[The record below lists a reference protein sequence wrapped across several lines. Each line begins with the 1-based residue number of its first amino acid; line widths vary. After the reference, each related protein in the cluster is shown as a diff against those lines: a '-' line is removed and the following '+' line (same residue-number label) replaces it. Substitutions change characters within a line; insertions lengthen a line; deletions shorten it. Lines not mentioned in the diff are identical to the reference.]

1 MLSTLPRRI
10 TWSLGLAVALGLVA
24 QPADGQPPP
33 PPQQQQQTIDVD
45 EQILEQFAHAYLDV
59 QEINQELEVELGRVG
74 DDVERA
80 QQLQQ
85 EYSEEM
91 NAAVLENDLRVEEY
105 RQIVNAINTDEELRG
120 RFVEVLQEIQEE
132 REPRS

>member
-1 MLSTLPRRI
+1 M
-10 TWSLGLAVALGLVA
+10 
-24 QPADGQPPP
+24 
-33 PPQQQQQTIDVD
+33 
-45 EQILEQFAHAYLDV
+45 
-59 QEINQELEVELGRVG
+59 G